1 MKPTK
6 HSDQQVDGS
15 FRHYVVFGDIAP
27 WDAPPEK
34 CVECATEE
42 DADKLLALLQ
52 RSLMDRV
59 EALER
64 DTHAIKL
71 VIANLTSTPRTHH
84 GA

>member
-1 MKPTK
+1 MEAIK
-6 HSDQQVDGS
+6 HSDQQKDGS

-42 DADKLLALLQ
+42 DADKLLSLLQ
-52 RSLMDRV
+52 CSLMGRV

-64 DTHAIKL
+64 DTHALKL
-71 VIANLTSTPRTHH
+71 VIANLTSTPRTHL